1 MSKIYKYL
9 KSEHFDLVFLHPH
22 QIALKASTPKE
33 FNDPFELFL
42 GMDTTDVR
50 EEILAYY
57 QELVSQIQQSPTVC
71 FSKAPDIIPMWAHY
85 AQESSGFVL
94 EIEEESLAV
103 DQDNLTIE
111 DVHYSSEPV
120 TFEASEVGQAYGTG
134 KPRHNYF
141 IMRKAFSAAYFTKR
155 ICWSYEKERR
165 LVIQG
170 DNLIC
175 RGGHV
180 LYGIPRSCVT
190 GIIAGANAKAD
201 LTQKILNISAAWMLP
216 ALNIRIGRGSAKPY
230 FVDPQGIPYQFDGQS
245 LIPAVSSCPQCKEPL
260 SGSSNKLCHWCSMD
274 EMTRQM
280 ASIRNPVRTLSRL
293 GLFDDYAAGI
303 EKIISRTNDA

>member
-9 KSEHFDLVFLHPH
+9 KSELFDLVFSQPH
-22 QIALKASTPKE
+22 QITLKASTPKE

-50 EEILAYY
+50 REVLAYY
-57 QELVSQIQQSPTVC
+57 QELVSQIPQSPTVC

-85 AQESSGFVL
+85 AQESSGFVI
-94 EIEEESLAV
+94 EIEEESLAC

-111 DVHYSSEPV
+111 DVDYSSEPV

-134 KPRHNYF
+134 KPRHTYF
-141 IMRKAFSAAYFTKR
+141 IMRKAFSAAYFTKSE
-155 ICWSYEKERR
+155 CWSYERERR

-170 DNLIC
+170 NNLIC
-175 RGGHV
+175 QGNHV

-190 GIIAGANAKAD
+190 GIIAGANATAD
-201 LTQKILNISAAWMLP
+201 LMQKISRVSSEWMFPRLNL
-216 ALNIRIGRGSAKPY
+216 RIGRGSLKPY
-230 FVDPQGIPYQFDGQS
+230 FVDTQGTPYQFDGLS
-245 LIPAVSSCPQCKEPL
+245 LIPAANSCPKCKEP
-260 SGSSNKLCHWCSMD
+260 SAGPTNKLCHWCSMD
-274 EMTRQM
+274 EITRQK
-280 ASIRNPVRTLSRL
+280 ASIRNPIRALSNL

-303 EKIISRTNDA
+303 EKIINRTSDA